1 VRSSAVADP
10 IGGTRDCSGL
20 GILFASWHLRSQ
32 TEVAVAQ
39 ESEAE
44 TLLLQSQLEYAK
56 AQNELNEAI
65 GTSTNE

>member
-1 VRSSAVADP
+1 MCVPLRWRIRSAAHEIVVVWVFCLRA
-10 IGGTRDCSGL
+10 
-20 GILFASWHLRSQ
+20 GI
-32 TEVAVAQ
+32 Q